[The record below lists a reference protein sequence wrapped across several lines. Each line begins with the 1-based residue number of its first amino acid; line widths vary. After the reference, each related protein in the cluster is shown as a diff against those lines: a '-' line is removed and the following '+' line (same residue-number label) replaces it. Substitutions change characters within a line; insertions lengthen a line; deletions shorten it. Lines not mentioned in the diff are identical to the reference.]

1 MARAA
6 RGGAGRVFAII
17 GVVALAVAV
26 GGLSLYAMNRVGQA
40 PSASPIAS
48 SSASSPTPTASASPA
63 GDAASGDGASA
74 EPAVTVV
81 ADTPAVAE
89 ERFLALGAGDIV
101 WRGTA
106 GSCQEG
112 VAPLLERSTDGGG
125 TWTDVTPTYRG
136 VTQLM
141 GLDPFAE
148 EQADIVASLL
158 DEESEA
164 DPCETRA
171 IRTFSQGQFWG
182 DEVELFASASFVT
195 PGRAGVVAAGV
206 DVSAPCAEPFGL
218 RADDG
223 VVAVVCD
230 GSAQVLRDG
239 AWAPLGG
246 LSDVVAVDIVDGTVY
261 AAHGDASCAGL
272 AVSAAGPDGLAASVG
287 CAALSAAGEIA
298 GPVALDVVGAPG
310 SETVAVWAGDELARV

>member
-1 MARAA
+1 M
-6 RGGAGRVFAII
+6 FAIT

-26 GGLSLYAMNRVGQA
+26 GALSLYAMDRVGQA
-40 PSASPIAS
+40 PAASASSIAS
-48 SSASSPTPTASASPA
+48 SPASSPTPTASASPSDD
-63 GDAASGDGASA
+63 GSSDDDAASDGAA
-74 EPAVTVV
+74 ADEPAVTVV
-81 ADTPAVAE
+81 AETPAVAE
-89 ERFLALGAGDIV
+89 ERFLALGSGDIV

-182 DEVELFASASFVT
+182 DEAELFESASFVA
-195 PGRAGVVAAGV
+195 PGRTGVVAAGV
-206 DVSAPCAEPFGL
+206 DVEAPCAEPFGL

-230 GSAQVLRDG
+230 GSAQVFRDG
-239 AWAPLGG
+239 AWAPLDG
-246 LSDVVAVDIVDGTVY
+246 LADVVAVDVVDGTVY

-287 CAALSAAGEIA
+287 CAALSATGDVA